1 VVLYPQKIGK
11 LDIEPLSMDIDVQP
25 SNRRDVF
32 GRMVLTEDNKGYL
45 LEQNHNGES
54 FRKRQTRRFS
64 GAVGNLILKLHNK
77 TSLKTGKA
85 LI

>member
-1 VVLYPQKIGK
+1 MFLPELPLRCIKKSGVVSAKSGK
-11 LDIEPLSMDIDVQP
+11 LDIEPLSMDIDVQLP

-54 FRKRQTRRFS
+54 TPANQKIFFRS
-64 GAVGNLILKLHNK
+64 CG
-77 TSLKTGKA
+77 
-85 LI
+85 